1 MEGGVQNSWKG
12 LKYFCGVLTCKIF
25 EMVDVLNFLIRKMEG
40 GWQKVWFGGCRYFLG
55 VVTCKNLDIGEC
67 F

>member
-25 EMVDVLNFLIRKMEG
+25 EMVDVLNFLIRKWRG
-40 GWQKVWFGGCRYFLG
+40 GGSAQKFGLMKKG
-55 VVTCKNLDIGEC
+55 VLICGKC
-67 F
+67 

>member
-12 LKYFCGVLTCKIF
+12 LKYFCGVLTCKNF

-40 GWQKVWFGGCRYFLG
+40 GGHSGRARGPY
-55 VVTCKNLDIGEC
+55 
-67 F
+67 